1 MLKASITKAPKN
13 GTLTDRIFTIVEPSQ
28 QKPSRLVEDEIFVKE
43 PQGYYITQTIFN
55 PETEQNEDIQVFIPK
70 PEIAQ
75 KNNLLNEVAA
85 ADSGTAFVP
94 VYCFPSYFM
103 ETYVGEDG
111 KYANF

>member
-1 MLKASITKAPKN
+1 MLKAIITKAPKN
-13 GTLTDRIFTIVEPSQ
+13 GTLSDKILTIVEPSQ
-28 QKPSRLVEDEIFVKE
+28 QKPSRLVEDRVRVKE
-43 PQGYYITQTIFN
+43 PQGFYDIVPVFDPVLQVFIPTQI
-55 PETEQNEDIQVFIPK
+55 FIPK

-75 KNNLLNEVAA
+75 KTNLLNEVAA

-94 VYCFPSYFM
+94 VYCFPSYFT